1 MRQIYCLPKSYTQAD
16 LLYSK
21 ALEIDSNDVDAL
33 AYKAALFQRRVL
45 VNGIWERGK
54 RIICRGH
61 KLLAG
66 IYYNFGQQR
75 L

>member
-33 AYKAALFQRRVL
+33 VYKAATPPKT
-45 VNGIWERGK
+45 GPS
-54 RIICRGH
+54 
-61 KLLAG
+61 
-66 IYYNFGQQR
+66 
-75 L
+75 